1 MASWFF
7 NSLVALVC
15 FGFWAFLPKIAVRY
29 ISPKSAVIYEVLG
42 VFTAGCFFFLATGRN
57 IDTDVRGILPAV
69 LTGVVGT
76 IGFLCFLYALTAG
89 SVSVVATLTA
99 LYPAITILLA
109 VVFLKESI
117 TFRQVAGMGLAI
129 FSVILLSRG

>member
-1 MASWFF
+1 MTSWFL

-29 ISPKSAVIYEVLG
+29 LNPKSAVIYEVLG
-42 VFTAGCFFFLATGRN
+42 VFAAGCVFFLVVGKT
-57 IDTDVRGILPAV
+57 IDTDLRGILPA
-69 LTGVVGT
+69 LATGVLGT
-76 IGFLCFLYALTAG
+76 VGFLCFLQALTVG

-109 VVFLKESI
+109 VAFLRESI
-117 TFRQVAGMGLAI
+117 TLRQMAGMGLAI
-129 FSVILLSRG
+129 VSVILLSRG

>member
-42 VFTAGCFFFLATGRN
+42 VCTAGCVFFLTVGKN
-57 IDTDVRGILPAV
+57 IDTDMRGIVPAMM
-69 LTGVVGT
+69 TGVLGT
-76 IGFLCFLYALTAG
+76 VGFLCFLYALTAG

-109 VVFLKESI
+109 VIFLRESI
-117 TFRQVAGMGLAI
+117 TLRQVAGMGLAI
-129 FSVILLSRG
+129 VSVILLSRG

>member
-15 FGFWAFLPKIAVRY
+15 FGLWAFLPKIVLRY

-42 VFTAGCFFFLATGRN
+42 VFAAGCVFFMTVGKN
-57 IDTDVRGILPAV
+57 IDTDLRGVLPAIVTGIL
-69 LTGVVGT
+69 GT
-76 IGFLCFLYALTAG
+76 VGFLCFLYALTAG

-99 LYPAITILLA
+99 LYPAVTILLA

-117 TFRQVAGMGLAI
+117 TLRQVAGVGLAI
-129 FSVILLSRG
+129 LAVILLSRG